1 MKTKLVNKDIRENY
15 TNELLMERGLSPEEL
30 QYFLNVPDDSYLQSP
45 RDLDYIEQAADMFEH
60 MTTTPNT
67 DTIVVVV
74 DSDVDGFTSA
84 AIFIQYLRKWNTEV
98 NILPILHKGKGH
110 GLSDTYKDIVD
121 GYMAGFGD
129 IKYVVIPD
137 AGSNDFEYIEQL
149 GNEYKIKCLILDHH
163 IVEPDTKFSDYAVIV
178 NNQLSPNY
186 KNKDLCGAGVTWQ
199 FCRYYD
205 SLKGT
210 SYADEYI
217 DLAALG
223 IISDMMSM
231 LSLENRYIVH
241 TGLNNI
247 NNYFFRA
254 LCEKQ
259 SFSMGG
265 KVNPISVAFYI
276 TPLINAMIRAGA
288 EDEKQR
294 CFQAF
299 IDGHALVES
308 HKRGAKGT
316 FEEVAIES
324 ARECT
329 NARAKQNRILDK
341 AVEELE
347 IKIAKHDLLEN
358 KILFVRLEED
368 DQFPPE
374 LNGLVAMK
382 LSAKYKKPTI
392 VARLNNEGEIKG
404 SSRGLNES
412 ELTSFKNFMDNS
424 GYFTFT
430 AGHDNACG
438 IGILD
443 KNLAAFH
450 EYANKELA
458 DVDFGESWYE
468 VNFERIAADNDIE
481 NLIVD
486 IANHDDLWGQQNNE
500 PLIHIKDINITK
512 NDIRIMGK
520 DNSTVKIEKFGIA
533 YMKFH
538 AKDMIEELG
547 KYPGEIKLEVVGRAN
562 VNYWGGY
569 ATPQIFISN
578 YQIEDGT
585 LGF

>member
-1 MKTKLVNKDIRENY
+1 MRTKLVNKDIRSNY
-15 TNELLMERGLSPEEL
+15 TNELLMERGLTKEEL
-30 QYFLNVPDDSYLQSP
+30 EYFLKVPNDSKLQAPNCLNNIDAGAALFDDMVRSLGEKE
-45 RDLDYIEQAADMFEH
+45 RI
-60 MTTTPNT
+60 
-67 DTIVVVV
+67 IVVV

-84 AIFIQYLRKWNTEV
+84 AIFGQYLRKHNEKV
-98 NILPILHKGKGH
+98 QIDYILHKGKGH
-110 GLSDTYKDIVD
+110 GLSDTIEDIYKLYDENPN
-121 GYMAGFGD
+121 
-129 IKYVVIPD
+129 IKYVILPD
-137 AGSNDFEYIEQL
+137 SSSNDYEYHERL
-149 GNEYKIKCLILDHH
+149 YNDNIKCLILDHH
-163 IVEPDTKFSDYAVIV
+163 IVEPDTQFSEGAVII
-178 NNQLSPNY
+178 NNQLSDEY
-186 KNKDLCGAGVTWQ
+186 INKDLCGAGVTWQ
-199 FCRYYD
+199 FCRFMDNFYD
-205 SLKGT
+205 T
-210 SYADEYI
+210 HYADEFI

-223 IISDMMSM
+223 IVSDMMSM

-241 TGLNNI
+241 TGLNRI
-247 NNYFFRA
+247 NNYFFKA

-265 KVNPISVAFYI
+265 KVTPITIAFYI

-299 IDGHALVES
+299 VDGHAMVES

-347 IKIAKHDLLEN
+347 IKIHKYDLLEN
-358 KILFVRLEED
+358 KILFVRLDNED
-368 DQFPPE
+368 FPPE
-374 LNGLVAMK
+374 LNGLTAMK
-382 LSAKYKKPTI
+382 LAAKYQKPTI
-392 VARLNNEGEIKG
+392 VARLNDEGEIKG
-404 SSRGLNES
+404 SSRGLNDS
-412 ELTSFKNFMDNS
+412 ELTSFKNFMDES

-450 EYANKELA
+450 EYANKKLA
-458 DVDFGESWYE
+458 DIDFGETWYE
-468 VNFERIAADNDIE
+468 VNFERIAADSDIKD
-481 NLIVD
+481 LIVD
-486 IANHDDLWGQQNNE
+486 IAEHEDIWGQHNNE

-520 DNSTVKIEKFGIA
+520 NQDTVKIEKFGIA

-538 AKDMIEELG
+538 AKDFIKELSQYN
-547 KYPGEIKLEVVGRAN
+547 KEMKLEIVGRAN
-562 VNYWGGY
+562 LNEWMGNY
-569 ATPQIFISN
+569 TPQIFITN
-578 YQIEDGT
+578 YQIEDGS

>member
-30 QYFLNVPDDSYLQSP
+30 DYFLNVPDDSYLQEP
-45 RDLDYIEQAADMFEH
+45 EGLDYIDKAYQMFDE
-60 MTTTPNT
+60 MTSLSYQ
-67 DTIVVVV
+67 DIICVVV

-84 AIFIQYLRKWNTEV
+84 AIFIQYFKKFNNAV
-98 NILPILHKGKGH
+98 HIKPILHTGKGH
-110 GLSDTYKDIVD
+110 GLSDTIDKILE
-121 GYMAGFGD
+121 
-129 IKYVVIPD
+129 IKETSDDTVRFVVLPD
-137 AGSNDFEYIEQL
+137 SSSNDYEYHEQL
-149 GNEYKIKCLILDHH
+149 GAEGIKCLVLDHH
-163 IVEPDTKFSDYAVIV
+163 IVEPDTHFSDYAIIV

-186 KNKDLCGAGVTWQ
+186 QNKDLCGAGVTWQ
-199 FCRYYD
+199 FCRYIDKYE
-205 SLKGT
+205 GT
-210 SYADEYI
+210 SYADEFI

-223 IISDMMSM
+223 IVSDMMSM

-241 TGLNNI
+241 TGFAHI
-247 NNYFFRA
+247 TNYFFRA

-265 KVNPISVAFYI
+265 KITPITVAFYI
-276 TPLINAMIRAGA
+276 TPLINAMIRAGSM
-288 EDEKQR
+288 EEKER
-294 CFQAF
+294 CFTAF
-299 IDGHALVES
+299 IDGHQLVPS
-308 HKRGAKGT
+308 QKRGAKGT
-316 FEEVAIES
+316 LEEIAIES

-347 IKIAKHDLLEN
+347 IKIYKYNLLEN

-392 VARLNNEGEIKG
+392 VARLNDEGEIKG

-412 ELTSFKNFMDNS
+412 ELTSFKNFMDQS

-450 EYANKELA
+450 EYANKKLEN
-458 DVDFGESWYE
+458 VDFGESWYE
-468 VNFERIAADNDIE
+468 VNFERIAADSDIE
-481 NLIVD
+481 DLIYD
-486 IANHDDLWGQQNNE
+486 IAGHEDIWGQGCPE

-512 NDIRIMGK
+512 RDVQIMGR
-520 DNSTVKIEKFGIA
+520 NSDTVKITKFGVA

-538 AKDMIEELG
+538 AKDFIEELG
-547 KYPGEIKLEVVGRAN
+547 KYDNIKLEVVGRAN
-562 VNYWGGY
+562 LNEWGGTY
-569 ATPQIFISN
+569 TPQIFISN

>member
-1 MKTKLVNKDIRENY
+1 MRCKLVNKDIRNNY
-15 TNELLMERGLSPEEL
+15 TKELLMERGLSPEEL
-30 QYFLNVPDDSYLQSP
+30 DYFLNVPDDSALQRP
-45 RDLDYIEQAADMFEH
+45 LDLDYIEQAGAMFEG
-60 MTTTPNT
+60 MTVANNT
-67 DTIVVVV
+67 QTIAVVV

-84 AIFIQYLRKWNTEV
+84 AIFIQYLRKWNSVV
-98 NILPILHKGKGH
+98 NIVPILHKGKGH
-110 GLSDTYKDIVD
+110 GLSDTYTDVINTHPS
-121 GYMAGFGD
+121 
-129 IKYVVIPD
+129 YVVLPD
-137 AGSNDFEYIEQL
+137 AGSNDFEYIESMCDEFE
-149 GNEYKIKCLILDHH
+149 GIEFLILDHH
-163 IVEPDTKFSDYAVIV
+163 IVEPDTHFSDHAVIV

-223 IISDMMSM
+223 IVSDMMSM

-241 TGLNNI
+241 TGFNNI
-247 NNYFFRA
+247 QNYFFKA

-265 KVNPISVAFYI
+265 KVTPMTVAFYI

-288 EDEKQR
+288 QDEKER
-294 CFQAF
+294 CFEAF
-299 IDGHALVES
+299 IDGHKMVES

-316 FEEVAIES
+316 LEELAIES

-329 NARAKQNRILDK
+329 NARAKQNRTLDK
-341 AVEELE
+341 AVEDLE

-358 KILFVRLEED
+358 KILFVRLEEE

-392 VARLNNEGEIKG
+392 VARLNDEGEIKG
-404 SSRGLNES
+404 SSRGLNDS
-412 ELTSFKNFMDNS
+412 ELKSFKNFMDES

-438 IGILD
+438 IGIYD

-458 DVDFGESWYE
+458 NVDFGETWYE
-468 VNFERIAADNDIE
+468 VNFERIAADQDIT
-481 NLIVD
+481 D
-486 IANHDDLWGQQNNE
+486 IIYDITKYEDIWGQHNNE
-500 PLIHIKDINITK
+500 PLIHVKDINITSK
-512 NDIRIMGK
+512 DVRVMGK
-520 DNSTVKIEKFGIA
+520 NSDTVKIEKFGVT

-538 AKDMIEELG
+538 AKDFLNDLS
-547 KYPGEIKLEVVGRAN
+547 KYDNIKLEVVGRGN
-562 VNYWGGY
+562 LNEWMGSY
-569 ATPQIFISN
+569 TPQLFISN
-578 YQIEDGT
+578 YQVEDGA

>member
-15 TNELLMERGLSPEEL
+15 TNELLIERGLSPEEL
-30 QYFLNVPDDSYLQSP
+30 EYFLNVPDDSALQNP
-45 RDLDYIEQAADMFEH
+45 RDLDYIERAAQLFEY
-60 MTTTPNT
+60 MTVATNM
-67 DTIVVVV
+67 DTIIIVV

-84 AIFIQYLRKWNTEV
+84 AIFIQYLRKWNPVV
-98 NILPILHKGKGH
+98 NIIPILHKGKGH
-110 GLSDTYKDIVD
+110 GLSDTIDDILELVNNNV
-121 GYMAGFGD
+121 
-129 IKYVVIPD
+129 IRYVVLPD
-137 AGSNDFEYIEQL
+137 SSSNDYEYHERLAKEGIM
-149 GNEYKIKCLILDHH
+149 CLVLDHH
-163 IVEPDTKFSDYAVIV
+163 IVEPDTHFSDYAVII
-178 NNQLSPNY
+178 NNQLSPLY

-205 SLKGT
+205 HIKGT

-223 IISDMMSM
+223 IVSDMMSM

-241 TGLNNI
+241 TGFANI
-247 NNYFFRA
+247 NNYFFKA

-299 IDGHALVES
+299 IDGHALVPS
-308 HKRGAKGT
+308 QKRGAKGAL
-316 FEEVAIES
+316 EEVAIES

-458 DVDFGESWYE
+458 NVDFGESWYE
-468 VNFERIAADNDIE
+468 VNFERIAADSDIE
-481 NLIVD
+481 DLIVD

-538 AKDMIEELG
+538 AKDMIEELS

>member
-15 TNELLMERGLSPEEL
+15 TNELLMERGLTPEEL
-30 QYFLNVPDDSYLQSP
+30 DYFLNVPDDSALQNP
-45 RDLDYIEQAADMFEH
+45 EELDYIDKANHMFDAMINQAAE
-60 MTTTPNT
+60 
-67 DTIVVVV
+67 DTIMVVV

-84 AIFIQYLRKWNTEV
+84 AIFIQYLRKFNKEV
-98 NILPILHKGKGH
+98 KVIPILHSGKGH
-110 GLSDTYKDIVD
+110 GLSDTFEKITSQIED
-121 GYMAGFGD
+121 GENVKF
-129 IKYVVIPD
+129 VVLPD
-137 AGSNDFEYIEQL
+137 AGSNDYDYIEKL
-149 GNEYKIKCLILDHH
+149 GNDYGINCLILDHH
-163 IVEPDTKFSDYAVIV
+163 IVEPDTHFSSHAVIV

-186 KNKDLCGAGVTWQ
+186 HNKELCGAGVTWQ
-199 FCRYYD
+199 FCRYEDRCY
-205 SLKGT
+205 GT
-210 SYADEYI
+210 NYANEFI

-223 IISDMMSM
+223 LISDMMSM

-241 TGLNNI
+241 MGLHNI
-247 NNYFFRA
+247 KNYFFKA

-316 FEEVAIES
+316 YEEVAIES

-347 IKIAKHDLLEN
+347 IKIAKHDLLSN

-392 VARLNNEGEIKG
+392 VARLNDEGEIKG

-481 NLIVD
+481 DLIVD
-486 IANHDDLWGQQNNE
+486 IANHEDIWGQQNPQ

-512 NDIRIMGK
+512 RDVQIMGK
-520 DNSTVKIEKFGIA
+520 NQDTVKITKFGIA

-538 AKDMIEELG
+538 AKEFLEELA
-547 KYPGEIKLEVVGRAN
+547 KYDNVKLEVVGRAN
-562 VNYWGGY
+562 LNEWMGNY
-569 ATPQIFISN
+569 TPQIFISN